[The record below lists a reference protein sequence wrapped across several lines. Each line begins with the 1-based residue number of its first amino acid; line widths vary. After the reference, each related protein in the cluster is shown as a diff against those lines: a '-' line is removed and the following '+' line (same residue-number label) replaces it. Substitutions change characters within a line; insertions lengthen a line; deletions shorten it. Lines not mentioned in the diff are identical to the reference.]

1 MKLFIDIET
10 LPEQSPNMEEYK
22 AGIKPP
28 ASYKKQESIDKWL
41 ADNVDKLAEEK
52 WLKTSL
58 DGTKGQICCIGIGTD
73 RNNVTTL
80 TGDEKSILIGLNN
93 YIIGKSEFQTARQE
107 VMFIAHNAKFD
118 LPFIHKRMVINQVK
132 PQFKVNFNGRHG
144 QHHFCT
150 MEAWAGF
157 NGRISQ
163 KNLCKA
169 LGLPGNKDDMDGSQ
183 VWPEYQKG
191 NIDKIAE
198 YCKSDVLTVIDMY
211 ERLTWAS
218 V

>member
-1 MKLFIDIET
+1 
-10 LPEQSPNMEEYK
+10 MEE
-22 AGIKPP
+22 
-28 ASYKKQESIDKWL
+28 
-41 ADNVDKLAEEK
+41 
-52 WLKTSL
+52 
-58 DGTKGQICCIGIGTD
+58 
-73 RNNVTTL
+73 
-80 TGDEKSILIGLNN
+80 
-93 YIIGKSEFQTARQE
+93 
-107 VMFIAHNAKFD
+107 
-118 LPFIHKRMVINQVK
+118 
-132 PQFKVNFNGRHG
+132 
-144 QHHFCT
+144 
-150 MEAWAGF
+150 WAGF

-169 LGLPGNKDDMDGSQ
+169 LGLPGNKEDMDGSQ